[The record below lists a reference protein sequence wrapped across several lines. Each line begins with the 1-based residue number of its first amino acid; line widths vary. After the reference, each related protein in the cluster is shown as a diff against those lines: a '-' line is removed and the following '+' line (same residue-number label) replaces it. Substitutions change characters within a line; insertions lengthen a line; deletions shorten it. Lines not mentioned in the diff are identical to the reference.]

1 MAASG
6 TVQYILLGTQTLL
19 LLLLCWQHAWSD
31 VRQTQTHHCAP
42 TSVRQLPSQTQPVE
56 LSVMQPGK
64 RELAAARLVSPP
76 FVPPPPPPSASSGS
90 LVRAPHPSWL
100 ALSQPAPYIQDS
112 VAEKKLKLIWR
123 LRDERK
129 AGSRAALVEIHNDSW
144 SFLNDRQLAKGT
156 DEGDPLRMQCFAAR
170 LLAGETTRLSTVG
183 GSVSF
188 GTTFTTSRSKAL
200 YHWKVYQWI
209 NETFGGPR
217 HEHYCGAVAA
227 SGPSYMEHCLHWHV
241 VDNADVV
248 LVEYAVNLDEH
259 DRAGELASFE
269 RMLRKL
275 LRMPRQPAVILVNTM
290 ELFPPRD
297 ACPAC
302 GMAFS
307 GNKAYLD
314 GYSDGA
320 PSAEDMRFE
329 YPAWAEDGIARM
341 GRYYG
346 VPTVSLRDALFHELK
361 AREPTFPLK
370 QVFHDRHH
378 PGAWGHSLLAQM
390 VVELVSR
397 TASWVAGG
405 GGLAVGASTPRATRD
420 RLCEAAQAEAAR
432 RGAEWLHKPLY
443 SETAE
448 AQVGVCVKGE
458 EVKSLVAPGS
468 SRGFAYKVEGADA
481 KMKPGLIG
489 GKPGD
494 SVSLCVDVSRLA
506 RGQPFVAILGHL
518 ISYEHMGAVSV
529 ECVGDCECKKE
540 EVDAH
545 VQGGKFSVFKARTL
559 TLKRADA
566 PPPAAQLPTQSKECG
581 CALKLDILS
590 KSGSGEHKFKVLSL
604 MTSVREGSLRYGH
617 QTGFNVRPMGARLN

>member
-1 MAASG
+1 MAANG
-6 TVQYILLGTQTLL
+6 MVQYILLGTQTLL

-31 VRQTQTHHCAP
+31 VRQTQALHCP
-42 TSVRQLPSQTQPVE
+42 TASVRQLPERATPVE
-56 LSVMQPGK
+56 VSVMQPGK
-64 RELAAARLVSPP
+64 RELAAARLISPP
-76 FVPPPPPPSASSGS
+76 RPPPPPPPAASGT
-90 LVRAPHPSWL
+90 LVSAPHPSWL

-112 VAEKKLKLIWR
+112 VTEKRLKLMWR
-123 LRDERK
+123 LREERK
-129 AGSRAALVEIHNDSW
+129 AGSRAAMVEIHNDTW
-144 SFLNDRQLAKGT
+144 SFLNDRQLAKGI

-170 LLAGETTRLSTVG
+170 LLAGETTRLGVVG

-200 YHWKVYQWI
+200 YHWKFYQWI

-248 LVEYAVNLDEH
+248 LVEYAVNLDP
-259 DRAGELASFE
+259 DDKAGELASFE

-275 LRMPRQPAVILVNTM
+275 LRMPRQPAVIIVNTM
-290 ELFPPRD
+290 ELFPPKA
-297 ACPAC
+297 ACKSC

-320 PSAEDMRFE
+320 PSTEDMGFE

-341 GRYYG
+341 ARYYG
-346 VPTVSLRDALFHELK
+346 VPCVSLRDALFHELK
-361 AREPTFPLK
+361 AQDRAFPLK

-397 TASWVAGG
+397 TAAWVAGG
-405 GGLAVGASTPRATRD
+405 AGLAIGASTPRATRD
-420 RLCEAAQAEAAR
+420 RLCEAAQGEAAR
-432 RGAEWLHKPLY
+432 HGSEWLHKPLY

-448 AQVGVCVKGE
+448 AQVGICVKGE
-458 EVKSLVAPGS
+458 EVKGLVAAS
-468 SRGFAYKVEGADA
+468 SGFAYKVEGTDA

-489 GKPGD
+489 NKPGD
-494 SVSLCVDVSRLA
+494 TVSLCVDVSRLA
-506 RGQPFVAILGHL
+506 RGQAFVAILGHL

-529 ECVGDCECKKE
+529 ECLGDCECKKE

-545 VQGGKFSVFKARTL
+545 VEGGKFSVFKARTL
-559 TLKRADA
+559 TLRRAEAA
-566 PPPAAQLPTQSKECG
+566 PAAAQLPTPRKECG
-581 CALKLDILS
+581 CALKLEILS